1 MSESS
6 ESSYSSFSHS
16 SRSSE
21 SSESVQRYP
30 SSRPIPLFNSN
41 NKLPN
46 SNNKLPNSNNK
57 LPNSTN
63 NLNNVKTQL
72 KEIEDFVI
80 NKIENAKDKTTFLY
94 SFRNFIIDY
103 ESEVINFPTPS
114 FFISKFEST
123 EQNNIPSDLKE
134 KILELLHEKQYQ
146 DKQKKSKLKYW

>member
-46 SNNKLPNSNNK
+46 S
-57 LPNSTN
+57 TN

-80 NKIENAKDKTTFLY
+80 NEIENAKDKTTFLY

-123 EQNNIPSDLKE
+123 EQNNTSPDLKE

>member
-30 SSRPIPLFNSN
+30 SSRPIPLFNST
-41 NKLPN
+41 NKLPT
-46 SNNKLPNSNNK
+46 P

-123 EQNNIPSDLKE
+123 EQNNIPPDLKE

-146 DKQKKSKLKYW
+146 DKQKNSKLKYR

>member
-41 NKLPN
+41 NKLPT
-46 SNNKLPNSNNK
+46 P

-80 NKIENAKDKTTFLY
+80 NKIENAKDKTSFLY

-123 EQNNIPSDLKE
+123 EQNNISPDLKE

-146 DKQKKSKLKYW
+146 DKQKNSKLKYW

>member
-30 SSRPIPLFNSN
+30 SSRPIPLFNST
-41 NKLPN
+41 NKLPT
-46 SNNKLPNSNNK
+46 P

-80 NKIENAKDKTTFLY
+80 NKIENAKDKTSFLY

-123 EQNNIPSDLKE
+123 EQNNISPDLKE

-146 DKQKKSKLKYW
+146 DKQKNSKLKYW

>member
-30 SSRPIPLFNSN
+30 SSRPIPLLNST
-41 NKLPN
+41 
-46 SNNKLPNSNNK
+46 NK

-103 ESEVINFPTPS
+103 ESEVINFPTP
-114 FFISKFEST
+114 IPT
-123 EQNNIPSDLKE
+123 EIV
-134 KILELLHEKQYQ
+134 LLN
-146 DKQKKSKLKYW
+146 

>member
-30 SSRPIPLFNSN
+30 SSRPIPLFN
-41 NKLPN
+41 L
-46 SNNKLPNSNNK
+46 NNKLPNSNNK

-63 NLNNVKTQL
+63 HLNNVKTQL

-123 EQNNIPSDLKE
+123 EQNNIPPDLKE

-146 DKQKKSKLKYW
+146 DKQKNSKLKYW

>member
-30 SSRPIPLFNSN
+30 SPRSIPLFN
-41 NKLPN
+41 L
-46 SNNKLPNSNNK
+46 NNKLPNSNNK

-123 EQNNIPSDLKE
+123 EQNNTSPDLKE

>member
-30 SSRPIPLFNSN
+30 SSRPIPLSNST
-41 NKLPN
+41 NKLPT
-46 SNNKLPNSNNK
+46 P
-57 LPNSTN
+57 LPNSTH

-114 FFISKFEST
+114 FFISKFESI
-123 EQNNIPSDLKE
+123 EQNNIPPDLKE

-146 DKQKKSKLKYW
+146 DKQKNSKLKYW

>member
-30 SSRPIPLFNSN
+30 SPRSIPFSNSN
-41 NKLPN
+41 NNLATP
-46 SNNKLPNSNNK
+46 

-123 EQNNIPSDLKE
+123 EQNNTSPNLKE

>member
-30 SSRPIPLFNSN
+30 SSRPIPLFNSTN
-41 NKLPN
+41 NLATP
-46 SNNKLPNSNNK
+46 

-123 EQNNIPSDLKE
+123 EQNNTSPDLKE